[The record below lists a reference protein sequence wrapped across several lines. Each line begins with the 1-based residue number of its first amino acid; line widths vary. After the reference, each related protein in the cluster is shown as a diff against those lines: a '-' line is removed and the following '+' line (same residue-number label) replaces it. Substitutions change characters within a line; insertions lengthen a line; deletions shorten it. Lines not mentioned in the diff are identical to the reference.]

1 MTQEVVEEASLID
14 WPPLGKVIS
23 IRMYI
28 VF

>member
-23 IRMYI
+23 LGIHT